1 MGHVSCGIIFED
13 AANIDEITKNIIF
26 ISFILCC
33 KFMLSGYNL
42 PSKLVHKLY
51 TNCSFGLCIN
61 TQIGVN
67 GRNTASCAIF
77 VGVKKIV
84 VFLLGF
90 GRNW

>member
-1 MGHVSCGIIFED
+1 MTCDIIFED
-13 AANIDEITKNIIF
+13 ITKIDEITNDIIF
-26 ISFILCC
+26 MSSILLCKFILC
-33 KFMLSGYNL
+33 GYNL

-67 GRNTASCAIF
+67 GRNTASFAVF
-77 VGVKKIV
+77 VVVKKIV

>member
-1 MGHVSCGIIFED
+1 MP
-13 AANIDEITKNIIF
+13 
-26 ISFILCC
+26 
-33 KFMLSGYNL
+33 SGYNL

-61 TQIGVN
+61 TQAGVN
-67 GRNTASCAIF
+67 GRNTASCAVF
-77 VGVKKIV
+77 VVVKKIV